1 MIGLIIGLITKRY
14 IFKKVVC
21 SMKNKKKRILNILL
35 FILVIF
41 LTFYFVLKNNDMNQ
55 IINHILSVD
64 MKYIFIGFLIMF
76 LFVFCEGLNLYRVLK
91 SLNHNVSLM
100 DTIKYALVGFFF
112 SSITPSSSGGQPL
125 QLYFMNKDKLPI
137 SDCLVAL
144 IIQLFSF
151 QVICSILAI
160 IGVVLNFHKLIEMG
174 NLKYLLLVGFV
185 VNIIIVTSLFIILF
199 SKKLAMKVLSLINKI
214 LNKLHFKGAQN
225 FYDRALDEMKH
236 YHRSALFLKQHKGII
251 YRTFFI
257 SLIQLFFYQSIPYF
271 VYKSFGLDTYSIF
284 DFVFM
289 QAVLYVGVAFLPFP
303 GSMGVSEGSFVIL
316 FKMFFPASILSSAML
331 ISRGISFYL
340 FVIIVGALL
349 LIFMLCAKY
358 KKARNKN

>member
-1 MIGLIIGLITKRY
+1 MGN
-14 IFKKVVC
+14 
-21 SMKNKKKRILNILL
+21 KNKRIFNIPL
-35 FILVIF
+35 FIFVIF
-41 LTFYFVLKNNDMNQ
+41 LTFYFVLRNNDMNQ
-55 IINHILSVD
+55 IMNYIRSVD
-64 MKYIFIGFLIMF
+64 IRYILIGFLIMF
-76 LFVFCEGLNLYRVLK
+76 LFVFCEGFNLYRILK
-91 SLNHNVSLM
+91 SLNHNIRII

-151 QVICSILAI
+151 QVICSLLAI
-160 IGVVLNFHKLIEMG
+160 IGVLLNFNKLIGMG
-174 NLKYLLLVGFV
+174 NLKYLLFIGFI

-199 SKKLAMKVLSLINKI
+199 SKKLAIKVLNFIHKI
-214 LNKLHFKGAQN
+214 LNKFHFKGAQS
-225 FYDRALDEMKH
+225 FYDKALDEMKN

-251 YRTFFI
+251 YRTFLVSF
-257 SLIQLFFYQSIPYF
+257 IQLFFYQSIPYF
-271 VYKSFGLDTYSIF
+271 VYKSFGLGTYSII

-303 GSMGVSEGSFVIL
+303 GAMGVSEGSFVIL

-340 FVIIVGALL
+340 FVIIVGILL
-349 LIFMLCAKY
+349 LIFILFSKY
-358 KKARNKN
+358 KQYKKVKNKN

>member
-1 MIGLIIGLITKRY
+1 MR
-14 IFKKVVC
+14 
-21 SMKNKKKRILNILL
+21 NKKKRIFNILL
-35 FILVIF
+35 FIFVIF
-41 LTFYFVLKNNDMNQ
+41 LTFYFVLRNNDMNQ
-55 IINHILSVD
+55 IMNYIRSVD
-64 MKYIFIGFLIMF
+64 IRYILIGFLIMF
-76 LFVFCEGLNLYRVLK
+76 LFVLCEGFNLYRILK
-91 SLNHNVSLM
+91 SLDHNIRII

-151 QVICSILAI
+151 QVICSVLAI
-160 IGVVLNFHKLIEMG
+160 IGVLLNFNKLIGMG
-174 NLKYLLLVGFV
+174 NLKYLLFIGFI

-199 SKKLAMKVLSLINKI
+199 SRNLAIKVLNFIHKI
-214 LNKLHFKGAQN
+214 LNKFHFKGAQS
-225 FYDRALDEMKH
+225 FYDKAVDEMKN

-251 YRTFFI
+251 YRTFLVSF
-257 SLIQLFFYQSIPYF
+257 IQLFFYQSIPYF
-271 VYKSFGLDTYSIF
+271 VYKSFGLGTYSII

-303 GSMGVSEGSFVIL
+303 GAMGVSEGSFVIL
-316 FKMFFPASILSSAML
+316 FKLFFPASILSSAML

-340 FVIIVGALL
+340 FVIMVGILL
-349 LIFMLCAKY
+349 LIFILFSKY
-358 KKARNKN
+358 KQYKKVKNKN